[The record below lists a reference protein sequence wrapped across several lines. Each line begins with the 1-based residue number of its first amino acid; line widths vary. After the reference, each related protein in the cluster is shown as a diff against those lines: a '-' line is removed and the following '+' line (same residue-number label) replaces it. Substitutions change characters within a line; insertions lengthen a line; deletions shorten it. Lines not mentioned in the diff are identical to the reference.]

1 MRWRKGLRNGDRE
14 NEGAWRG
21 GRVEGEGI
29 RDKRWNRLERRR
41 EGELLGTEARGGTAW
56 NGSER
61 GELLGTGDERETD
74 NLFTTIKS
82 LVEYEKIL
90 HQIAI
95 YTLNSVKFKNILE
108 FLC

>member
-1 MRWRKGLRNGDRE
+1 MERRPG
-14 NEGAWRG
+14 G
-21 GRVEGEGI
+21 GR
-29 RDKRWNRLERRR
+29 RDKGQAME
-41 EGELLGTEARGGTAW
+41 
-56 NGSER
+56 S
-61 GELLGTGDERETD
+61 LGTGDERETD

>member
-14 NEGAWRG
+14 NGGAWRG
-21 GRVEGEGI
+21 GLVEGEGI

-41 EGELLGTEARGGTAW
+41 ERGTAW

>member
-1 MRWRKGLRNGDRE
+1 MRNGDRE

-41 EGELLGTEARGGTAW
+41 E
-56 NGSER
+56 

>member
-1 MRWRKGLRNGDRE
+1 MRNGDRE

-21 GRVEGEGI
+21 GRVEEEGI
-29 RDKRWNRLERRR
+29 RDKRWNRLEPRR
-41 EGELLGTEARGGTAW
+41 EGELLGT
-56 NGSER
+56 
-61 GELLGTGDERETD
+61 GDEMATD
-74 NLFTTIKS
+74 ILFTTIKS

-95 YTLNSVKFKNILE
+95 NTLNSVKFKNLLE

>member
-1 MRWRKGLRNGDRE
+1 MQNGDRE

-21 GRVEGEGI
+21 GRVEGDGI

-41 EGELLGTEARGGTAW
+41 EGELLGTGG
-56 NGSER
+56 ER

-95 YTLNSVKFKNILE
+95 YTLNSVKFKNIIE